1 MRRRRRLGRGCE
13 GNGGRRHLPANGAL
27 MRRNHTKQTLNAF
40 SLFEQ
45 QVPSRDRA
53 IEKTADC
60 ERMSETEKER
70 DRERRKIKALATRSQ
85 ARSLHSNNNSA

>member
-1 MRRRRRLGRGCE
+1 
-13 GNGGRRHLPANGAL
+13 

-60 ERMSETEKER
+60 ERDREGTEKETER
-70 DRERRKIKALATRSQ
+70 ERERRKIKALATRSQ

>member
-1 MRRRRRLGRGCE
+1 
-13 GNGGRRHLPANGAL
+13 

-60 ERMSETEKER
+60 ERERGTEKER
-70 DRERRKIKALATRSQ
+70 ETEREAKNQSVGNAQPGEEPAQ
-85 ARSLHSNNNSA
+85 

>member
-1 MRRRRRLGRGCE
+1 
-13 GNGGRRHLPANGAL
+13 

-60 ERMSETEKER
+60 ERDREGTEKETE
-70 DRERRKIKALATRSQ
+70 RERGEKSKRWQRA
-85 ARSLHSNNNSA
+85 ARRGACTVTTTAPK

>member
-1 MRRRRRLGRGCE
+1 
-13 GNGGRRHLPANGAL
+13 

-60 ERMSETEKER
+60 ERER
-70 DRERRKIKALATRSQ
+70 EGQRKRQREREAKNQSVGNAQPGEEPAQ
-85 ARSLHSNNNSA
+85 

>member
-1 MRRRRRLGRGCE
+1 MGRGE
-13 GNGGRRHLPANGAL
+13 GNGGRGHLPANGAL

-60 ERMSETEKER
+60 EREKER
-70 DRERRKIKALATRSQ
+70 EREMEREAKNQSVGNAQPGEEPAQ
-85 ARSLHSNNNSA
+85 